1 MVSGTLGVMVK
12 KQYKVT
18 ITFSG
23 TAALTVEA
31 DTAAGAREQ
40 IAALKLEDLA
50 RQGYADITLFKAAA
64 RDVTRADSVLYNDE
78 GDEDPAHRKPR
89 PSGWYRPL

>member
-1 MVSGTLGVMVK
+1 MIVGYTSPMA
-12 KQYKVT
+12 KQFKVT
-18 ITFSG
+18 ITFTG

-31 DTAAGAREQ
+31 DTAAEAREQ

-50 RQGYADITLFKAAA
+50 RQGYADITTFKCAA
-64 RDVTRADSVLYNDE
+64 RDVTKAGSVLLNDE
-78 GDEDPAHRKPR
+78 GDDDPAHRKPR